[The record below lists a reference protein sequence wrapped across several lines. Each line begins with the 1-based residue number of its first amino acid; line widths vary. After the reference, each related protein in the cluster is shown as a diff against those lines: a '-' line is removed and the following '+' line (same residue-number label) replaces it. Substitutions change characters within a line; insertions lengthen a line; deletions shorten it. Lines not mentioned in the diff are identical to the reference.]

1 MTFYNIELI
10 IVLTSKKVDMSI
22 KNGRCGMIKRDLYLN
37 RLIERMNNGSIKV
50 ITGIRRCGKSVLL
63 FDIFYDYLKSINI
76 DDAHILQYKLDNIK
90 SRKYRDPEVLYDD
103 IISKMIDDSNYY
115 LFLDEIQYVD
125 DFSELMNSLEQVDN
139 LDVYVTGSNSKF
151 LSTDILTEF
160 RGRGDEVRV
169 YPLSFSEFYSAKG
182 GDKYDAWEE
191 YHLYGGMPAL
201 FERNTSEQKSAYL
214 KNLMSKVYLSDIVER
229 NNVQYG
235 DELDSMVD
243 FLCSSIGSLTNP
255 KKISDTLNSIKG
267 KSISDKTAK
276 LYLTHLCDA
285 FLFDSAKRFDVKG
298 KKYFETPLKYY
309 MADVGLRNARLNF
322 RQVEENHIMENVIF
336 NELKTR
342 GYSVDVGVVEV
353 KETVG
358 DQRKSK
364 QLEIDFIANKGNK
377 KYYIQSAYEM
387 PTEEKLEQEKRS
399 LKKVNDNFKK
409 IIIVKENIR
418 PQIDENGIITI
429 GLINFLLD
437 ENCLDL
443 M

>member
-1 MTFYNIELI
+1 
-10 IVLTSKKVDMSI
+10 
-22 KNGRCGMIKRDLYLN
+22 MIKRDLYLN
-37 RLIERMNNGSIKV
+37 RLIQRMNNGSIKV
-50 ITGIRRCGKSVLL
+50 ITGIRRCGKSTLL
-63 FDIFYDYLKSINI
+63 FQLFYEYLKTQGVEDSC
-76 DDAHILQYKLDNIK
+76 ILQYKLDNIK
-90 SRKYRDPEVLYDD
+90 NRKYRNPEILYDD
-103 IISKMIDDSNYY
+103 ILSKITNTNNYY
-115 LFLDEIQYVD
+115 LFLDEIQFVE
-125 DFSELMNSLEQVDN
+125 DFSELMSSLEQISN

-182 GDKYDAWEE
+182 GDKYEAWDE
-191 YHLYGGMPAL
+191 YHIFGGMPAL
-201 FERNTSEQKSAYL
+201 FERQTDEQKIEYL

-229 NNVQYG
+229 NHVQYK

-255 KKISDTLNSIKG
+255 KKISDTLKSVKG
-267 KSISDKTAK
+267 KFISDVTAK
-276 LYLTHLCDA
+276 NYLLYLCDA
-285 FLFDSAKRFDVKG
+285 FLFDYAKRFDVKG

-309 MADVGLRNARLNF
+309 MADIGIRNARLNF

-336 NELKTR
+336 NELKIR

-353 KETVG
+353 REIIEAKRTY
-358 DQRKSK
+358 K
-364 QLEIDFIANKGNK
+364 QLEIDFIVNKGNK

-387 PTEEKLEQEKRS
+387 PTAEKLEQEKHS
-399 LKKVNDNFKK
+399 LNKVNDSFKK

-418 PQIDENGIITI
+418 PQIDENGITII

-437 ENCLDL
+437 ENSLAL
-443 M
+443 